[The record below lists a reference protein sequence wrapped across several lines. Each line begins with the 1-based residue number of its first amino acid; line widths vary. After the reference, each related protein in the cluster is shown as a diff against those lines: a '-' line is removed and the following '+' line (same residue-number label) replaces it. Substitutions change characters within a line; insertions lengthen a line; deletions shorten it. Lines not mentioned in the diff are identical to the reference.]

1 MRKIKWGI
9 LATGKIAHKFVSDIK
24 WVKDAEVIAVASR
37 DIQKGE
43 EFAREFKIP
52 KAYGNYKDLAND
64 PDVDVIYIATPHT
77 FHFENT
83 LMCLEAG
90 KHVLCEK
97 PIGMN
102 SQQLVDLMNTARE
115 KHLFLMEALWT
126 RFLPSYL
133 KFRELILNGSIGEVR
148 MIQSDFGF
156 ISPNNN
162 EHRLRNRKLGGGS
175 LLDIGIYPVFL
186 ALDIAG
192 EPENI
197 LSTAIFSDQHID
209 ESCSV
214 LFNYHSKKIIASLTS
229 TQVANTPVGAIIFG
243 TEGNIRLNRFWH
255 TPTTIDLEIG
265 GQNEHFKFDN
275 EGIGYHYEAA
285 EVNKCISEGKTESDI
300 FPLSK
305 SLQLHR
311 VLDTI
316 RNQIGLTYAEDEL
329 SRE

>member
-9 LATGKIAHKFVSDIK
+9 LATGKIAHKFVSDMK
-24 WVKDAEVIAVASR
+24 WVEDAEIVAVGSR
-37 DIQKGE
+37 NIQKGD

-52 KAYGNYKDLAND
+52 KAYGNYDDLAND
-64 PDVDVIYIATPHT
+64 PDVEVIYVATPHT
-77 FHFENT
+77 SHFENT

-102 SQQLVDLMNTARE
+102 SAQLISLMNTARE

-126 RFLPSYL
+126 RFLPSYR
-133 KFRELILNGSIGEVR
+133 KFRELVLNGSIGEVR

-162 EHRLRNRKLGGGS
+162 EHRLRNKKLGGGS

-192 EPENI
+192 EPEDI
-197 LSTAIFSDQHID
+197 HSTAVFSDQHID
-209 ESCSV
+209 ETCSV
-214 LFNYHSKKIIASLTS
+214 LFNYRNKKIVASLTS
-229 TQVANTPVGAIIFG
+229 TQVANTPVEAIIFG
-243 TEGNIRLNRFWH
+243 TVGNIRLNRFWH
-255 TPTTIDLEIG
+255 TPTSIDLEVE
-265 GQNEHFKFDN
+265 GQNEHLEFDD
-275 EGIGYHYEAA
+275 ESIGYRYEAA
-285 EVNKCISEGKTESDI
+285 EVNKCIFEGKTESDI

-311 VLDTI
+311 ILDTI
-316 RNQIGLTYAEDEL
+316 RKQIGLIYEEDE
-329 SRE
+329 